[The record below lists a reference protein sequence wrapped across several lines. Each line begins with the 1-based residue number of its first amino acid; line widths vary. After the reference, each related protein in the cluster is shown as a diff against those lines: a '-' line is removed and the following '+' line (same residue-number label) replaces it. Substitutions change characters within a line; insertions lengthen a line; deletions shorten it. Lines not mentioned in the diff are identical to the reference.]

1 MLIMFKHVTILPKVQ
16 VRKIKY
22 DIAKNDKLKLLG
34 IN

>member
-22 DIAKNDKLKLLG
+22 IAKNDKLKLLS